1 MRFVRLMMN
10 SIQENSAITYG
21 EVDARATPR
30 GWVTRANS
38 FIPGLNKPIVKCQII
53 VYSKTKDRKKLDR
66 LCRRI
71 REAIADY
78 NGGEDDEE
86 QG

>member
-1 MRFVRLMMN
+1 MRFIRLMLN
-10 SIQENSAITYG
+10 SIQEGSQVTVG
-21 EVDARATPR
+21 EVEAKASRK

-38 FIPGLNKPIVKCQII
+38 FIPGLDKPNVKCQII

-71 REAIADY
+71 REAIDDY
-78 NGGEDDEE
+78 NGGSDET
-86 QG
+86 

>member
-1 MRFVRLMMN
+1 MRFCQMMMN
-10 SIQENSAITYG
+10 SIQEGASITVG
-21 EVDARATPR
+21 EVEAKASRK

-38 FIPGLNKPIVKCQII
+38 FIPGLDKPTIKCQII

-66 LCRRI
+66 LCRKI

-78 NGGEDDEE
+78 NGGSDET
-86 QG
+86 